1 MCEWDWNGSV
11 APEQSCQCSL
21 TIQMVSYHIAILLFH
36 FRYQQRIWY
45 YPTFVTQ
52 KLTSSNR
59 YLGDVK
65 GDILVKKGAYYDAYE
80 KDIAMVQVR
89 IVNGFRSLLFWVFLL
104 HFTSCLMFFFFWD
117 KTRKVRKTY
126 KKQNKKYLL
135 LLVL

>member
-1 MCEWDWNGSV
+1 
-11 APEQSCQCSL
+11 
-21 TIQMVSYHIAILLFH
+21 MVSYHIAILLFH
-36 FRYQQRIWY
+36 FRYQQRIGY

-89 IVNGFRSLLFWVFLL
+89 IVNGFQSLLLRVFLKMFLL
-104 HFTSCLMFFFFWD
+104 HFTSCLCFSSFE
-117 KTRKVRKTY
+117 T
-126 KKQNKKYLL
+126 KQEKLEKRLKCHM
-135 LLVL
+135 